1 MVLMIYTAPP
11 APGATFATARAQG
24 HRPSRTCPAF
34 TVPSVWARIFEEVG
48 VFKGVA
54 SC

>member
-1 MVLMIYTAPP
+1 MVPMIYTAPP
-11 APGATFATARAQG
+11 APGATVATSRAQG
-24 HRPSRTCPAF
+24 HRPSGTCPAF
-34 TVPSVWARIFEEVG
+34 TVPSVWPCVLEEVG

>member
-1 MVLMIYTAPP
+1 MVPMIYTAPP
-11 APGATFATARAQG
+11 APGATVATARAQG
-24 HRPSRTCPAF
+24 HRPSGTGPGF
-34 TVPSVWARIFEEVG
+34 TVSSTWPRIFEEVG